1 LWNTRDA
8 QRSWPPEVLLNLGRR
23 LICARYLAGSP
34 IKAIRLAEDI
44 AYNMRRA
51 HGPRAPV
58 TIETYE
64 LLAQLY
70 TSMGQTYQSKAASE
84 KTGPLARE
92 YFKKALGVHED
103 ILRLVVHEHGSGDD
117 SDDEL
122 DTTAYLLAKEG
133 INVKK
138 QEGQPTAALDT
149 ENIDK
154 SAIALR
160 HLQLLK
166 LAYQRLG
173 GWPKSYDEYERL
185 NAQVF
190 RTFGAEA
197 KWKGVQGTEKWS
209 AKEFGNGKAE
219 SQDGGFKGIEDWA
232 LGSDKIILQAQ
243 NGPQQGGAN
252 GMQVSKLHTASE
264 QGGANGMQVSKLHTA
279 SEQAVAYA

>member
-1 LWNTRDA
+1 
-8 QRSWPPEVLLNLGRR
+8 
-23 LICARYLAGSP
+23 
-34 IKAIRLAEDI
+34 
-44 AYNMRRA
+44 MRRA
-51 HGPRAPV
+51 HGPRAPA

-70 TSMGQTYQSKAASE
+70 TSMGQTYQSKASSE
-84 KTGPLARE
+84 KTGPLAQE

-103 ILRLVVHEHGSGDD
+103 ILRLVVHEHGTGDD

-133 INVKK
+133 IDVKK
-138 QEGQPTAALDT
+138 QEGQPTQALDA
-149 ENIDK
+149 ENIDR

-160 HLQLLK
+160 QLQLMK

-173 GWPKSYDEYERL
+173 GWPKSYEEYERL

-190 RTFGAEA
+190 RTFGSDA

-209 AKEFGNGKAE
+209 AKDFGNGKAE
-219 SQDGGFKGIEDWA
+219 SQDGAFRGIEDWA

-243 NGPQQGGAN
+243 NRPQQGG
-252 GMQVSKLHTASE
+252 S
-264 QGGANGMQVSKLHTA
+264 GGIDVAMLRIEP
-279 SEQAVAYA
+279 EQAVAYA